1 MFINQSRNIIILN
14 LNIQRGKLA
23 IKKFI
28 KLTTTNLIYATIKK
42 IKIFRILKCVMKRE
56 CVTSQVRKNV
66 RGDCILLL
74 LKIYR
79 CILSLILN
87 ILHKKEF
94 KSLSHKALI
103 TVNIA
108 NLQKF
113 KYKLNSQLQCCFL
126 LNLLEFIC

>member
-1 MFINQSRNIIILN
+1 M
-14 LNIQRGKLA
+14 
-23 IKKFI
+23 
-28 KLTTTNLIYATIKK
+28 
-42 IKIFRILKCVMKRE
+42 
-56 CVTSQVRKNV
+56 RKNV

-79 CILSLILN
+79 CILSL

-113 KYKLNSQLQCCFL
+113 KYKLNSQL
-126 LNLLEFIC
+126 

>member
-1 MFINQSRNIIILN
+1 M
-14 LNIQRGKLA
+14 
-23 IKKFI
+23 
-28 KLTTTNLIYATIKK
+28 
-42 IKIFRILKCVMKRE
+42 
-56 CVTSQVRKNV
+56 RKNV

-113 KYKLNSQLQCCFL
+113 KYKLNSQL
-126 LNLLEFIC
+126 